1 MTRRALAL
9 TCLIVLALTA
19 WWLFRERAP
28 APQGKAAKV
37 PASQPATMVPALGLR
52 G

>member
-9 TCLIVLALTA
+9 TCLIVLVPTA
-19 WWLFRERAP
+19 WWLFREWAP
-28 APQGKAAKV
+28 ARQGEAAKV
-37 PASQPATMVPALGLR
+37 PASHPAPMVPALGLR